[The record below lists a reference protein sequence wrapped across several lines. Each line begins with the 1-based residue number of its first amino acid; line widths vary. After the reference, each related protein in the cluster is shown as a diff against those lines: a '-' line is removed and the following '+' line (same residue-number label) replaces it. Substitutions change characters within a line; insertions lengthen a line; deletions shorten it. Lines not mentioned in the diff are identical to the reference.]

1 MPTNTFTYF
10 YLLLFSII
18 GPLLLSFDK
27 KVSFYRDWKSFL
39 LSMFP
44 VSVFYI
50 LWDIIFTNLNVW
62 KFNPD
67 FLIGQYFANI
77 PIEEYV
83 FFIIIPYCCLF
94 IYACL
99 KTYFPVIVYTNYSLF
114 FSVGLILLSIA
125 IIVLHP
131 KQLYTV
137 TTFGLLL
144 LSLCYFTLSHKTQYL
159 PHTYLSWIIALV
171 PMALVNGV
179 LTGKP
184 ILIYTA
190 TENMGIRIGT
200 IPLED
205 FFYNL
210 IYMLWMIYFYE
221 FWKSKKKSEI

>member
-221 FWKSKKKSEI
+221 FWKSKKKSEL